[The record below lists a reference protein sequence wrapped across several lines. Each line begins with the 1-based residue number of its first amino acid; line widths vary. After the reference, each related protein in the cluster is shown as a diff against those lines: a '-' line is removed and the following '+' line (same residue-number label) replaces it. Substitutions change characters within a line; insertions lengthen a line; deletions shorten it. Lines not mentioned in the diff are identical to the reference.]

1 MSVSNK
7 PIFAQKPK
15 TATCSVSA
23 AIASITTNT
32 PTNTVLLVTAGND
45 GEMIVKVSAIPK
57 ATVTA
62 SCLHL
67 FLRKSGDAANIRR
80 LLPYSALMAAY
91 TYATT
96 TENKPTTFADITEAN
111 PLRLEAGDELY
122 AGATVA
128 NNVEFSALLATF
140 TAAVA

>member
-1 MSVSNK
+1 MAASNK

-32 PTNTVLLVTAGND
+32 PTNTVLLLTAGAD
-45 GEMIVKVSAIPK
+45 GEMVTRVSAIPK
-57 ATVTA
+57 ATTTVG
-62 SCLHL
+62 CLHL
-67 FLRKSGDAANIRR
+67 FIRKTGDAAGVRR
-80 LLPYSALMAAY
+80 ILPYSALMAAY

-111 PLRLEAGDELY
+111 PLRLEPGDELY
-122 AGATVA
+122 AGETVA
-128 NNVEFSALLATF
+128 NNVEFTALLATF
-140 TAAVA
+140 TAA

>member
-1 MSVSNK
+1 MATSNK

-32 PTNTVLLVTAGND
+32 PTNTVLLLTAGPD
-45 GEMIVKVSAIPK
+45 GEMITKVSAIAK
-57 ATVTA
+57 ATTTVG
-62 SCLHL
+62 CLHL
-67 FLRKSGDAANIRR
+67 FVRKTGDAANIRR

-96 TENKPTTFADITEAN
+96 TENKPTTFADITESN

-122 AGATVA
+122 AGETVA
-128 NNVEFSALLATF
+128 NNVEFTAQYATF
-140 TAAVA
+140 TAA